1 MKTKAKKNRFN
12 YYFNCTKIDRLKL
25 KSYVFLLLSLCYA
38 PTQAFAQ
45 LSDETV
51 DSLAYVYA
59 SIDRLDLA
67 EFLSNYNDREP
78 LKDAISLYLVNIA
91 RENIHYGSLDKGI
104 SILNLLIIQNDL
116 SLEKEL
122 QIRYLLGYCYFA
134 SHFFSKAIAEYSFVL
149 KNSQVKSTRD
159 LSTFYIANLYYLMGE
174 YNLGLEVLKRA
185 ENSISNSDLLLK
197 ILNLKAQFY
206 SKISNEKLA
215 LSTIDKSI
223 AICSTSA
230 ELHQGNFIKANILL
244 SYGRNERALLHFERS
259 LAHKTKVTNIIKVYN
274 NISYAYI
281 RQESPQALEYINLS
295 RQLLDSMFTTT
306 YHNQFAVMYQNLA
319 EYHAMMKDYDLALR
333 TIDTCIYN
341 HCYGNAISGS
351 PTDYSIELF
360 FLEDKLS
367 LTDFYEVKLDIL
379 HQAREAGVEGVE
391 HRIESLY
398 SKIDEL
404 IQSIREE
411 RFDDQNRFFQQS
423 KLSRFYRAAYL
434 YFVEKDD
441 LEKAYYFL
449 QQMKSIILLE
459 KIQHHQAHQLL
470 PAKEQKILESF
481 QDSIKSLGSE
491 QNDSID
497 RTADL
502 QRIQVSYLNYRNQL
516 KHRFP
521 QYFEARFSEQKFNVN
536 SSISQI
542 KRTEMLVD
550 YYLDTSSVHVFT
562 ISRAD
567 GLNFE
572 QVSFSTEDHERLDRL
587 ITDIR
592 TEPSILDW
600 SYESMQAL
608 LNENRLLTEKLIRP
622 SMENARHLIIIPHS
636 ELLYLPFE
644 ALYNDK
650 SNCSFQVCER
660 SFSYAYSH
668 FLWSKLHAKK
678 SVEDLSVMVYSPY
691 ENQNGQDFLPNARVE
706 SSIISQFFNAE
717 IFSSLEKASF
727 FAECED
733 KTIHHILS
741 HANLD
746 EQNSSLTNVSLGP
759 DREKIYMQDIVS
771 NPFNSSMVVLSAC
784 NSGNGSFVQGEGV
797 LSLARSFIES
807 GAESI
812 VMSGHAVPDY
822 ASSQIM
828 TGFYEELANGAS
840 KHQALSK
847 SKKHYIESSSQM
859 HQHPYYWAGFV
870 LQGNDNALIQKE
882 IPYMV
887 IIGLSLVA
895 IILISFWLKSR
906 S

>member
-1 MKTKAKKNRFN
+1 MKF
-12 YYFNCTKIDRLKL
+12 
-25 KSYVFLLLSLCYA
+25 KSYVFLLLLLCS
-38 PTQAFAQ
+38 TLEEG
-45 LSDETV
+45 LSQVSDKML
-51 DSLAYVYA
+51 DSLVEVYA
-59 SIDRLDLA
+59 SIERPELE
-67 EFLSNYNDREP
+67 EFLRNFNNTES
-78 LKDAISLYLVNIA
+78 LKDALTVCFVNIA
-91 RENIHYGSLDKGI
+91 RKNIHNGSLDKSI
-104 SILNLLIIQNDL
+104 SILSLLIIQNEL

-134 SHFFSKAIAEYSFVL
+134 SRMFSKAIAEYSFVL
-149 KNSQVKSTRD
+149 ENSHVKSTKD
-159 LSTFYIANLYYLMGE
+159 LCTFYLANLYFLMGE
-174 YNLGLEVLKRA
+174 YNLGLEVLKRT
-185 ENSISNSDLLLK
+185 ENSIRNSDLLVK

-206 SKISNEKLA
+206 SKMSNEKKA
-215 LSTIDKSI
+215 LSTIDRSI
-223 AICSTSA
+223 ASCSTST

-244 SYGRNERALLHFERS
+244 SYGRNERALLLFKRS
-259 LAHKTKVTNIIKVYN
+259 LVYKTKVSNIIKAYN

-281 RQESPQALEYINLS
+281 KQESPEALKYINLS

-306 YHNQFAVMYQNLA
+306 YHNQFAVMFQNLA
-319 EYHAMMKDYDLALR
+319 EYHAMNNDYDLALR

-341 HCYGNAISGS
+341 HCYENAISGS

-391 HRIESLY
+391 HRIEILY
-398 SKIDEL
+398 SEIDEL

-491 QNDSID
+491 QNDSIY

-521 QYFEARFSEQKFNVN
+521 QYFEARFSEQKLDLK

-542 KRTEMLVD
+542 KKEEMLVD
-550 YYLDTSSVHVFT
+550 YYLDTSSVHIFT
-562 ISRAD
+562 ISRAA
-567 GLNFE
+567 GLNYE
-572 QVSFSTEDHERLDRL
+572 EITFSTEDRERLELL

-592 TEPSILDW
+592 SEPSIMDW
-600 SYESMQAL
+600 SYESMQAFQ
-608 LNENRLLTEKLIRP
+608 NENRLLTQKLIRP
-622 SMENARHLIIIPHS
+622 SMENAKHLIIIPHN

-644 ALYNDK
+644 ALYNAK
-650 SNCSFQVCER
+650 NNCPFQVCER

-678 SVEDLSVMVYSPY
+678 SDEDLSVMVYSPY
-691 ENQNGQDFLPNARVE
+691 ENQNEQDFLPNARIE
-706 SSIISQFFNAE
+706 SSIISQFFNTE

-727 FAECED
+727 FAECEN

-828 TGFYEELANGAS
+828 TVFYEELANGAS

-882 IPYMV
+882 IPYLA
-887 IIGLSLVA
+887 IIGLTIVA
-895 IILISFWLKSR
+895 IVFISFWSKTR